1 MKNYRVRIF
10 ATALSVCVAVNPF
23 VSFASAKEN
32 AEEKKQEIQSNLNEL
47 DGDISSMKSEV
58 SNIESVIIELDS
70 QYAELTARYEEL
82 TVQLE
87 SKQGDIDATQV
98 DLDAAKEDE
107 EKQYED
113 MKKRI
118 RFMYENGN
126 GALLEVILQAE
137 SISDFL
143 NKAEYVTQISEYDRD
158 MLVKYQETKAAIE
171 TLEARLQQEKTDLET
186 VHAEVAANR
195 EEVSAT
201 IEAKSIEIANYE
213 SSISEAELEK
223 ITYSNELALQN
234 QVIQKVKE
242 QEEREAAQKAEEAAK
257 AAAANVA
264 STQTEKQA
272 ETQSQTQSTPET
284 SASTEADTSSNT
296 TTADASPTPDT
307 NVDTSTNTASSGGL
321 VWPSASY
328 YVTSGFGEREAP
340 LEGASTYHGGI
351 DIGAAEGSPIF
362 AAASGTVID
371 AGYEASMGNYIFISH
386 GNGLTTVYMH
396 ASALYVSTGQTVSA
410 GETIAA
416 VGSTGNSTGS
426 HLHFE
431 VRINGVRQN
440 PYDYL

>member
-10 ATALSVCVAVNPF
+10 AAALSVCVGVNPF
-23 VSFASAKEN
+23 MSFASAKDE
-32 AEEKKQEIQSNLNEL
+32 AEKQKQEIQSDINEL

-58 SNIESVIIELDS
+58 SNIESIITELDS
-70 QYAELTARYEEL
+70 QYAKLTANYQEL

-87 SKQGDIDATQV
+87 AKQGDIDVTQV
-98 DLDAAKEDE
+98 ELDAAKKDE

-118 RFMYENGN
+118 RYMYENGN
-126 GALLEVILQAE
+126 GALIEVILQAE

-171 TLEARLQQEKTDLET
+171 TLEAQLQQEKTDLET

-201 IEAKSIEIANYE
+201 IEAKSVEIANYE

-223 ITYSNELALQN
+223 ISYAKELALQD
-234 QVIQKVKE
+234 QIIQKLKE
-242 QEEREAAQKAEEAAK
+242 QEKRVAAEAK
-257 AAAANVA
+257 AAETAASHTA
-264 STQTEKQA
+264 STQTSD
-272 ETQSQTQSTPET
+272 TQKQTQSTTET
-284 SASTEADTSSNT
+284 SASTEMDTSSKI
-296 TTADASPTPDT
+296 TTAGTS
-307 NVDTSTNTASSGGL
+307 TSTNTGTTTNSSADRASGSSGL
-321 VWPSASY
+321 IWPATSY
-328 YVTSGFGEREAP
+328 YVTSGYGERESP

-351 DIGAAEGSPIF
+351 DIGATDGSPIF
-362 AAASGTVID
+362 AAASGSIIG
-371 AGYEASMGNYIFISH
+371 AGYEATMGYYIFIDH

-396 ASALYVSTGQTVSA
+396 ASALYVSVGQTVSA
-410 GETIAA
+410 GDTIAA
-416 VGSTGNSTGS
+416 VGSTGNSTGP

-431 VRINGVRQN
+431 VRINSVRQD
-440 PYDYL
+440 PTGYF